1 MNVTQMTD
9 YFKTT
14 GLIYTHL
21 TRARIIKY
29 ALGLGFFAL
38 ISGIFIGMLDFPA
51 APVLS
56 VMLYVLF
63 GMLALCTVIAMLIK
77 YALKRSVCWSVKE

>member
-1 MNVTQMTD
+1 MNVTPMTD

-38 ISGIFIGMLDFPA
+38 ISGI
-51 APVLS
+51 S
-56 VMLYVLF
+56 
-63 GMLALCTVIAMLIK
+63 
-77 YALKRSVCWSVKE
+77 SVCSIFPQAPFYR